1 MAGKLVQVATETV
14 TSAVASVTL
23 TGIDSD
29 DVYMVAVSGA
39 TVSDPV
45 SEIRA
50 RFTVGGTAQTTSNY
64 DWADKFL
71 RASASFINDYA
82 TNQTKTRALNNTGD
96 SGGEGSNGI
105 FYLYNF
111 NNASEFS
118 FMTIENVTE
127 NGSEARGYQ
136 GGTVYTV
143 AEAHNGIQLLNDTTG
158 NITSG
163 TFTLYRVV

>member
-1 MAGKLVQVATETV
+1 MSLVQVATNTV

-50 RFTVGGTAQTTSNY
+50 RFTVSGTAQTTSNY

-71 RASASFINDYA
+71 RASSSFINDYA
-82 TNQTKTRALNNTGD
+82 TNQTNTRALNNTGD
-96 SGGEGSNGI
+96 TGGEGSNGI

-111 NNASEFS
+111 NNASEYS

-143 AEAHNGIQLLNDTTG
+143 AEAHNGIQFMNNGSG
-158 NITSG
+158 NITNAV
-163 TFTLYRVV
+163 FTLYKVV

>member
-1 MAGKLVQVATETV
+1 MSLVQVATNTV

-50 RFTVGGTAQTTSNY
+50 RFTVSGTAQTTSNY

-71 RASASFINDYA
+71 RASSSFINDYA
-82 TNQTKTRALNNTGD
+82 TNQTNTRALNNTGD
-96 SGGEGSNGI
+96 TGGEGSNGI

-111 NNASEFS
+111 NNASEYS

-143 AEAHNGIQLLNDTTG
+143 AEAHNGIQFMNNGSG
-158 NITSG
+158 NITNAV
-163 TFTLYRVV
+163 FTLYKVI

>member
-1 MAGKLVQVATETV
+1 MGLVQVATNTV

-29 DVYMVAVSGA
+29 DIYMVAVSGA

-45 SEIRA
+45 TEIRV
-50 RFTVGGTAQTTSNY
+50 RFTVSGTAQTTNNY
-64 DWADKFL
+64 DWANKFL
-71 RASASFINDYA
+71 RASASFINDYD

-96 SGGEGSNGI
+96 TGGEGSNGI

-111 NNASEFS
+111 NNASEYS

-127 NGSEARGYQ
+127 NGNEARGYQ

-143 AEAHNGIQLLNDTTG
+143 TEAHNGIQFLNNSSG

-163 TFTLYRVV
+163 TFTLYKVV

>member
-1 MAGKLVQVATETV
+1 MGLVQVATNTV
-14 TSAVASVTL
+14 TSATASVTL

-50 RFTVGGTAQTTSNY
+50 RFTVSGTAQTTSNY

-71 RASASFINDYA
+71 RASASFVNDSD

-96 SGGEGSNGI
+96 TGGEGSNGI
-105 FYLYNF
+105 FYLYNL
-111 NNASEFS
+111 NNASEYS

-143 AEAHNGIQLLNDTTG
+143 AEAHNGLQFLNNGSG

-163 TFTLYRVV
+163 TFTMYRVV

>member
-1 MAGKLVQVATETV
+1 MGLLQVATNTV
-14 TSAVASVTL
+14 TSAVTSVTL
-23 TGIDSD
+23 TGINSD

-50 RFTVGGTAQTTSNY
+50 RFTVSGTAQTTSNY

-71 RASASFINDYA
+71 RASASFINDYD

-96 SGGEGSNGI
+96 TGGEGSNGI
-105 FYLYNF
+105 FYLYNL
-111 NNASEFS
+111 NNASEYR

-127 NGSEARGYQ
+127 NGNEARGYQ

-143 AEAHNGIQLLNDTTG
+143 AEAHNGIQFLNNGSG

-163 TFTLYRVV
+163 TFTLYKVV